1 MRKNLKWL
9 IPLGVVV
16 LIAAVY
22 LYPAP
27 RKSFEQIYANVPPE
41 ATDALV
47 QFRENHPIQTLEVD
61 GYNWEYVAFGEGT
74 ETVLFLPGLAGAYDI
89 WWAQMEAMASNYRV
103 ISTSYPP
110 VDSLEAMANGVL
122 AILDQE
128 DVEKA
133 NLVGSSLGGYF
144 VQYLVAAYPERVERA
159 IFANTFPPNDLMVE
173 QTNTAGAV
181 LPYLPEWLVFSGLRV
196 GFRES
201 VFPASGNSE
210 LVLAYLQE
218 ISYGRMTKA
227 QLVNRFNVVI
237 DPFTAPDITTLGIP
251 VMIIESDNDPL
262 VELSLREALK
272 TTYPTATV
280 HTLQD
285 AGHYPYIN
293 DAETYTQLLMVF
305 FASDGE

>member
-128 DVEKA
+128 DEEKA